1 MKNLRYC
8 PELNTITGS
17 VTASLLMCQLE
28 YWFNKKGN
36 KPFYKFLGPCE
47 DKHYH
52 TGDSWTEELGFTKAE
67 FRTAFSKIGI
77 TYKSKTA
84 YKASCDPFEGKLY
97 LSYYDRSKNLTYYMR
112 NHTLVNKLLE
122 NQDCALPYFKD
133 YNSSK
138 ITHNTYSN
146 LDLTCSFADSAY
158 DQNHDSTPVHTS
170 SHTHSLTNLFP
181 CPLTPY
187 DKIIDLFHKC
197 CPSLSP
203 ITRLNNACKLKLDQ
217 LYRKLTQKG
226 EDALALIEK
235 AFTLVEASDFL
246 CGCAGKRTWKAAFG
260 WIIRLDKF
268 FSILDGRYA
277 PFSPKTTSYTS
288 ASVLPSPY
296 TAPPKPT
303 SNFMRMYTHDFN
315 IKELEAREQ
324 AYIES
329 RYGLS

>member
-133 YNSSK
+133 YNPSK

-146 LDLTCSFADSAY
+146 LDLTCSFA
-158 DQNHDSTPVHTS
+158 NST
-170 SHTHSLTNLFP
+170 
-181 CPLTPY
+181 Y

-246 CGCAGKRTWKAAFG
+246 CGRAGKRTWKAAFG